1 MVGSVVCFDVYDRA
15 FAYFTGGMDPS
26 RILSKQAIQLYNN
39 QSMPQDDTYNGV
51 MVHPEMPEPRIFH
64 AATCLDA
71 SKQTNDG
78 KRSHITQMII
88 VGGLATLNVD
98 MG

>member
-1 MVGSVVCFDVYDRA
+1 MPEDDAYD
-15 FAYFTGGMDPS
+15 
-26 RILSKQAIQLYNN
+26 
-39 QSMPQDDTYNGV
+39 GV
-51 MVHPEMPEPRIFH
+51 IVHPEMPEPRIFN

-71 SKQTNDG
+71 SKQSNDG
-78 KRSHITQMII
+78 RKHITQMVV